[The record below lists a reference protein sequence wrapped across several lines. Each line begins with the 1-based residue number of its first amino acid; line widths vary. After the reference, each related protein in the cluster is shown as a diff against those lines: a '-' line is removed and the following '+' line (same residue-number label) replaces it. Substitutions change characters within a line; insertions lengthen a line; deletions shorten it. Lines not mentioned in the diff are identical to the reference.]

1 MELDQAC
8 SELSHEIKQL
18 LEKYR
23 AKRRKYPQAVWDKV
37 AQLIKRI
44 GLEKTCKLLGLTK
57 PHVATKLGY
66 DEDRPKPSAAVM
78 EFSQPITWASPCSP
92 GMVVQ
97 IDYDGLKVKVEVENP
112 LAIKWGDFFEAVK
125 RSGGAR

>member
-1 MELDQAC
+1 MELDHVC
-8 SELSHEIKQL
+8 SELSYEITRL
-18 LEKYR
+18 LKKCR
-23 AKRRKYPQAVWDKV
+23 AKKSRVYPQAVWEKI

-44 GLEKTCKLLGLTK
+44 GIAKTCKLVGLRK
-57 PHVATKLGY
+57 PHVASKLGY
-66 DEDRPKPSAAVM
+66 EDSPKPSAAVM

-92 GMVVQ
+92 GVVVQ